1 MRDQR
6 RDRDGPN
13 MLNVHQQVIASL
25 VGTLSLVVLAS
36 DALGQSGVSA
46 SRWADRQSAPEML
59 VWPPLAEV
67 QRRSLI
73 ADELMGRAQPAP
85 RGPSRDTLKNGAI
98 LGAVVG
104 AVAVGSYGAFFC
116 NLYEGDSCLLDT
128 LRVAAVGAAIGAGT
142 GLAIDA
148 ALTRHAGVAVR
159 IGIRF

>member
-1 MRDQR
+1 MPCVDHSQR
-6 RDRDGPN
+6 IVTR
-13 MLNVHQQVIASL
+13 L
-25 VGTLSLVVLAS
+25 V
-36 DALGQSGVSA
+36 
-46 SRWADRQSAPEML
+46 RQ
-59 VWPPLAEV
+59 
-67 QRRSLI
+67 
-73 ADELMGRAQPAP
+73 AQPAY

-98 LGAVVG
+98 IGAVVG